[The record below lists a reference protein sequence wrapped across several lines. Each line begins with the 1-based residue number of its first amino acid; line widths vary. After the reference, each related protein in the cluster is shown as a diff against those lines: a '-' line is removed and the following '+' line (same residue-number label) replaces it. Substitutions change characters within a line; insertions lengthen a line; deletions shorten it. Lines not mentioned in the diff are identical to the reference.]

1 MAAQMKTRANLTM
14 LTSVVLPSLLLAA
27 CGQQGPLYLPDEAR
41 DIVTRPVQTP
51 QQPPEPGAEAQAPNS
66 PQTVDSP
73 VPVPPAPEVSAP
85 EPDASDETNKKN
97 GSPPPPK

>member
-1 MAAQMKTRANLTM
+1 METEMKARTRLPL
-14 LTSVVLPSLLLAA
+14 LTSALLPLLLLAA

-51 QQPPEPGAEAQAPNS
+51 PQPPGPGAETKAPNS

-73 VPVPPAPEVSAP
+73 VAAPPAPEVTSP
-85 EPDASDETNKKN
+85 ESDESDKKKN
-97 GSPPPPK
+97 GESPPPK

>member
-1 MAAQMKTRANLTM
+1 MKARTKIPM
-14 LTSVVLPSLLLAA
+14 LTSVLLPSLLLGA

-51 QQPPEPGAEAQAPNS
+51 TQPPDAGAEAQAPNS

-73 VPVPPAPEVSAP
+73 VPAPPAPEVSAP
-85 EPDASDETNKKN
+85 ESDASDKTKKN
-97 GSPPPPK
+97 GSPPPK

>member
-1 MAAQMKTRANLTM
+1 MAAQMKARTKLTIPM
-14 LTSVVLPSLLLAA
+14 SVLPPLLLLGA

-51 QQPPEPGAEAQAPNS
+51 PQPPEPGAEAQAPNT

-73 VPVPPAPEVSAP
+73 VPSPPAPEVSAP
-85 EPDASDETNKKN
+85 ESDASDKTKKN
-97 GSPPPPK
+97 GSPPPK

>member
-1 MAAQMKTRANLTM
+1 MKARTKSPLLAL
-14 LTSVVLPSLLLAA
+14 LPSLLLGA

-51 QQPPEPGAEAQAPNS
+51 PQPPAPGDDTEAPNS

-73 VPVPPAPEVSAP
+73 VATPPAPEVTAP
-85 EPDASDETNKKN
+85 ESDVKKKN
-97 GSPPPPK
+97 GEAPPPK